1 MEKSGYYEFNHLTEV
16 ISTCEECRTLGCDKK
31 ETDGIPDWCPRLL
44 EQITYAEDCIINHPE
59 VKRRFKTLENLSHTY
74 NYGIEHSI
82 AVAKIG
88 EQLLACDDSEYQG
101 KNIKLLYIA
110 SVLHELGRSNDYS
123 NWGDDYWHDSA
134 IIAERLLSTIPELS
148 VHDKYEIIE
157 AIDRHVLDIGHTRP
171 VMAALCFGS
180 KLSLISNHF
189 KRNLSLDEFSQ
200 LPEHEKQAFF
210 TRNITF
216 HTEERETPS
225 DSQLV
230 GVLTLHYNQKSGRA
244 YGFAPEFNPELLA
257 KFAKPIQGSR
267 EVAINFLGLDDFE
280 MHLSNNSPFYLADKD
295 PEVTIIPLESFTK
308 KE

>member
-16 ISTCEECRTLGCDKK
+16 ISTCEECRALGCDKK
-31 ETDGIPDWCPRLL
+31 ETNGIPDWCPRLL

-59 VKRRFKTLENLSHTY
+59 VKRRFKILENLSHIY
-74 NYGIEHSI
+74 NYGIEHSVS
-82 AVAKIG
+82 VAKIG

-134 IIAERLLSTIPELS
+134 IIAECLLSSISGLS
-148 VHDKYEIIE
+148 THDKYEIIE
-157 AIDRHVLDIGHTRP
+157 AIDRHVVDIGHTRP
-171 VMAALCFGS
+171 LMAALYFGS

-189 KRNLSLDEFSQ
+189 KRNLSLDEFGQ

-210 TRNITF
+210 TRVITF
-216 HTEERETPS
+216 HKEERKTQS
-225 DSQLV
+225 GVQLI
-230 GVLTLHYNQKSGRA
+230 GVLTLHYNQKCGRA
-244 YGFAPEFNPELLA
+244 YEFAPGFNPKLLA

-280 MHLSNNSPFYLADKD
+280 IRLSYKSPFYSADKA
-295 PEVTIIPLESFTK
+295 PEVIVIP
-308 KE
+308 KEAILGK